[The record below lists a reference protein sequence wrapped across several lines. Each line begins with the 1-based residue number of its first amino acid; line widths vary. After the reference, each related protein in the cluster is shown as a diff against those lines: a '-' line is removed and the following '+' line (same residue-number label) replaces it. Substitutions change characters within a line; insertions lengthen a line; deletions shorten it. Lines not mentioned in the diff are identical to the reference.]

1 MGVIKQGILGGF
13 SGKVANV
20 VGSSWKGIA
29 VIKSRPLSV
38 ANPKTAAQTGQRTKF
53 SAVVALAVSLLTT
66 IVKPMW
72 DRFAQLQSGYNA
84 FIKANIDAFSTS
96 GVPTYAD
103 IIISQGSLL
112 GQVINAINAT
122 NGSDAVDVTFTDNSG
137 TGNALSSDI
146 AYAVV
151 WNATQDVIGSSTGL
165 DTRGDAQVS
174 LTMPTNC
181 VTGDVLHAYL
191 AFKKADGTL
200 VSPTDYDTD
209 TV

>member
-53 SAVVALAVSLLTT
+53 SAAVAFAVTLLTS
-66 IVKPMW
+66 IVKPFW

-84 FIKANIDAFSTS
+84 FIQANIYNFSS
-96 GVPTYAD
+96 AGVPNYPNL
-103 IIISQGSLL
+103 IISRGSLL
-112 GQVINAINAT
+112 GQTITSIVSA
-122 NGSDAVDVTFTDNSG
+122 NGNDAVDVTFIDNSG
-137 TGNALSSDI
+137 AGNALATDE

-151 WNATQDVIGSSTGL
+151 WNETQDVIGVSTGI
-165 DTRGDAQVS
+165 DTRGDGQVS
-174 LTMPTNC
+174 LNMPTDC
-181 VTGDVLHAYL
+181 VTADVLHAYL
-191 AFKKADGTL
+191 AFRKADGTL
-200 VSPTDYDTD
+200 VSPTDYATD
-209 TV
+209 NV

>member
-53 SAVVALAVSLLTT
+53 SAAVALAVTVLTT
-66 IVKPMW
+66 LVKPLW

-84 FIKANIDAFSTS
+84 FIKANIDAFSTA
-96 GVPTYAD
+96 GVPTYAN
-103 IIISQGSLL
+103 IVISQGSLL

-122 NGSDAVDVTFTDNSG
+122 NGSDSVEVTFTDNSG
-137 TGNALSSDI
+137 SGNALTTDEV
-146 AYAVV
+146 YVMV
-151 WNATQDVIGSSTGL
+151 WNETQDNIGVASGAE
-165 DTRGDAQVS
+165 TRGDASAS
-174 LTMPTNC
+174 LNMPTNC

-191 AFKKADGTL
+191 AFRKADGTL